1 MEQLKEFQTT
11 LTKMLEGN
19 MSLVDEINGMQLVRR
34 HATGGSRPLTT
45 LFFLSFSAR
54 RSKRQ

>member
-34 HATGGSRPLTT
+34 HATGGLDH
-45 LFFLSFSAR
+45 
-54 RSKRQ
+54 